1 MKLKPAFLLAAGA
14 IALAVVT
21 LAPTSAKNAY
31 RLQAQEQY
39 KLVAADG
46 KGQIGCVYCHV
57 APSGGS
63 NWNKYGNEL
72 RTLYFGDAKRDI
84 AQALYLVLKADK
96 DSDGDGFKDALEIIA
111 KTEPGNEKSKPTKTV
126 AALEAELKAAGGV
139 DAFKPKK

>member
-14 IALAVVT
+14 IALAVVSLT
-21 LAPTSAKNAY
+21 PTSAKNAY

-39 KLVAADG
+39 KLVGAD
-46 KGQIGCVYCHV
+46 KKEIGCAYCHT
-57 APSGGS
+57 APTGGS
-63 NWNKYGNEL
+63 NWNKFGNEL

-84 AQALYLVLKADK
+84 SQALYLALKADK

-111 KTEPGNEKSKPTKTV
+111 KTEPGNDKSKPTKTV
-126 AALEAELKAAGGV
+126 AALEAELKTAGGV